1 MFYTKS
7 PSFDVPIESIIPEG
21 WGDEFEDDE
30 PVSEE
35 GKRVEKSE
43 QPQKEVKGMSS
54 DMTLEEIMPA
64 DSFENQL
71 DKKETCMVEEVIQEV
86 TEEIQ
91 D

>member
-1 MFYTKS
+1 MFYTKP

-21 WGDEFEDDE
+21 WGDEFEDHE

-35 GKRVEKSE
+35 GKRVENSK

-64 DSFENQL
+64 DSFEKKL
-71 DKKETCMVEEVIQEV
+71 DKKETCIVEEVIQEV
-86 TEEIQ
+86 IEETQ